1 MSKTFATTTEDGGK
15 KREKGKNKQRRELL
29 PARSLC
35 ARIGPSSSFASVTAL
50 ALSVLCIDVRGAL
63 SLQEQ
68 EPRSPTDEWCSAA
81 VVMATAEQKEGE
93 EEKGGY

>member
-1 MSKTFATTTEDGGK
+1 MSG
-15 KREKGKNKQRRELL
+15 
-29 PARSLC
+29 
-35 ARIGPSSSFASVTAL
+35 SFASVTAL

-93 EEKGGY
+93 EKGGLLREERKWHKKGGRKESVLLKGHSFAVCGRSFGPT